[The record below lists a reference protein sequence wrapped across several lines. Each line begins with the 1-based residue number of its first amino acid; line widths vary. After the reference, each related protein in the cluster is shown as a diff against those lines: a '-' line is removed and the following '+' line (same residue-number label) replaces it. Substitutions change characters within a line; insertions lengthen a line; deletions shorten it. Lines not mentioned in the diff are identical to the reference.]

1 MLSDELF
8 EALHVGKNTLWYLLY
23 SLFYR
28 LHAWHATAQTTALEH
43 VHELSA
49 TIEHDETCRRR
60 PLSIVTL
67 APNASHHWIT
77 CWQRRAF
84 FIIIIVVVDIDV
96 AIIHHC
102 HCPRIFLLDHHIIV
116 FTAAGISCRCN
127 LCATHELF
135 NSLLSFVKRLRTTKL
150 QPVAKAVK
158 DVIDLKLDVHRKR
171 TDTNVCICT
180 RIWSFWLC
188 NVLRI
193 RLAFLLLTILF
204 DNRRQLLLW
213 WRWRTVHRCD
223 AVRLPQDKSLK
234 ESHEFVEK
242 QAALRIPANAAMR
255 TSQES
260 ADKTNAKAVHHRLV
274 SNVLFGWI

>member
-1 MLSDELF
+1 MRLVAHFIIRVTDIVFAVIVVTLVIF
-8 EALHVGKNTLWYLLY
+8 TLIVIIVIFFTIVVIVVVIVVVVVVVVIIVDIIKCIGDALLRVFCC
-23 SLFYR
+23 SLF
-28 LHAWHATAQTTALEH
+28 
-43 VHELSA
+43 V
-49 TIEHDETCRRR
+49 
-60 PLSIVTL
+60 IVV
-67 APNASHHWIT
+67 
-77 CWQRRAF
+77 
-84 FIIIIVVVDIDV
+84 IIIVVVVDINV

-260 ADKTNAKAVHHRLV
+260 ADKTNAKAVHRRLV